1 MECNLVGEKKGT
13 GLEKTFT
20 NHLYDN
26 LYAEHKENY
35 LNSTKQLPTQSK
47 NEEKI

>member
-1 MECNLVGEKKGT
+1 MECNLVGEKKRI

-26 LYAEHKENY
+26 LYAQHKENY
-35 LNSTKQLPTQSK
+35 LNSTKPPPTQSK
-47 NEEKI
+47 NEQKI